1 MNTTKMK
8 QDHDDM
14 VQTDLIA
21 APRLVNEEVPI
32 NPLQHQHQKQ
42 VYQQNKLKQYQFL
55 RINKEKANAQ
65 S

>member
-8 QDHDDM
+8 QDLDDM

-32 NPLQHQHQKQ
+32 NLLQHQHQKQ